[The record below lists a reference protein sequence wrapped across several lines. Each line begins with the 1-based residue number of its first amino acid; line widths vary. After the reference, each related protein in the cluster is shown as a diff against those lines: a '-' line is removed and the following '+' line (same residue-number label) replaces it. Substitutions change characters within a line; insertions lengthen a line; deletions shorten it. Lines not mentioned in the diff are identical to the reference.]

1 VMFVISLILL
11 LIFGLMLRNLFGRE
25 ARIRRIIKNGT
36 VANAVLLNIHYTE
49 KSQSVSLQIQVYP
62 KMGRNFLDRSDPK
75 NYRIG
80 DSLIIKYNP
89 FNTKEMI
96 IVSNR

>member
-1 VMFVISLILL
+1 
-11 LIFGLMLRNLFGRE
+11 MLRNLFGRE

-62 KMGRNFLDRSDPK
+62 KMGRNFVTEIPGFLDRSDPK

>member
-1 VMFVISLILL
+1 MVCRRKRKRRLDH
-11 LIFGLMLRNLFGRE
+11 
-25 ARIRRIIKNGT
+25 AAPRIRRVIENGT
-36 VANAVLLNIHYTE
+36 VANAVLLNINYTE
-49 KSQSVSLQIQVYP
+49 KPQSVRLQIQVYP
-62 KMGRNFLDRSDPK
+62 KMGRNFVTEIPGFLDRSDPK

>member
-1 VMFVISLILL
+1 
-11 LIFGLMLRNLFGRE
+11 MLRNLFGRE

-62 KMGRNFLDRSDPK
+62 KMGRNFVTEIPGFLDRSDLK
-75 NYRIG
+75 NCRIG